1 MTYFDGVSER
11 PLPSCLQCGFDR
23 LDDTGLVADWH
34 AQAYGL
40 TKRPRLLQLPSMP
53 QAGLTV
59 VRVVRRFEEE
69 ISRHISFL

>member
-11 PLPSCLQCGFDR
+11 ALASGPQGRFDR
-23 LDDTGLVADWH
+23 PDDTGLVADWH

-59 VRVVRRFEEE
+59 VGVVRRFEEE